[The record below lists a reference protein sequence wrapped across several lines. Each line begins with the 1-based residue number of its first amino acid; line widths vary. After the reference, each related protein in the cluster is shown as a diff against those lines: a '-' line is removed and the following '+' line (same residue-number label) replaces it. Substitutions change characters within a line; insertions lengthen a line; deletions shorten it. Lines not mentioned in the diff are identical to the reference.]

1 MPDYTTTGNAAN
13 LVVLAAS
20 LVYAGVVLVDS
31 PVLDG
36 GWKEDGFCIS
46 QRDVDYWSS
55 FDTCLYV
62 DVFFSGVLMLM
73 WLNWRHKPGMA
84 RASELVPMVI
94 LSTVGHGA
102 AHGHMALNLR
112 ADTGSNS
119 TDVGNDESSSSSE
132 NELAT
137 AAMWQIA
144 AFICLFWFPLLKASL
159 HKVNSG
165 VVALLA
171 VVVTTIHGMMPKQ
184 FSFGYVQ
191 TVVSIA
197 FHTSQLLLSSNEKNC
212 REYATLAVT
221 ASIPVFT
228 AWNEALL
235 CTAYFKSAGGHMLY
249 DASIILSFIAY
260 YSDAYYFNTGL
271 STPQIDE
278 KKKK

>member
-1 MPDYTTTGNAAN
+1 MPDYTTTGNTAN
-13 LVVLAAS
+13 ALVLAAS

-31 PVLDG
+31 PFLDE

-46 QRDVDYWSS
+46 QRDVDFWSS

-73 WLNWRHKPGMA
+73 WFSWRHKPGMA
-84 RASELVPMVI
+84 RASELVPMVV

-102 AHGHMALNLR
+102 AHGQMAMNLR
-112 ADTGSNS
+112 TDTGSNS
-119 TDVGNDESSSSSE
+119 TDVGNDESSLSSE

-137 AAMWQIA
+137 APMWQIA

-159 HKVNSG
+159 NKVNSG
-165 VVALLA
+165 AVALVA
-171 VVVTTIHGMMPKQ
+171 IVVTCIHGMMPKQ

-212 REYATLAVT
+212 REYATLAMT
-221 ASIPVFT
+221 ASIPVLT
-228 AWNEALL
+228 AWNEALF

-249 DASIILSFIAY
+249 DASIIISFIAY
-260 YSDAYYFNTGL
+260 YMDAYYFNTGT
-271 STPQIDE
+271 SSPQIDE
-278 KKKK
+278 KKKV